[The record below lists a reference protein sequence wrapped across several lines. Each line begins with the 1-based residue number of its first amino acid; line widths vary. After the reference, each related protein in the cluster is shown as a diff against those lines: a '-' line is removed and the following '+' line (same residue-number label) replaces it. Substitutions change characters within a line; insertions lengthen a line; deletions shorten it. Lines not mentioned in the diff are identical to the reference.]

1 MESPSKHQLSPTRTP
16 LSPSKNPLF
25 PVSPERTNQQKLA
38 ASFSVPSDLGQKSSD
53 VREKIAFLNNL
64 SRAGSP
70 AATPQHVSSTMS
82 SSSAALQRAI
92 LGREEAESALANAN
106 AMLSEA
112 QARERRISE
121 RLESLLEELQTTRER
136 QAHERTVFEKE
147 VRKARKE
154 AFRAG
159 SMLVKAQEEL
169 KLSKGEIK
177 NIRDELRAE
186 RESKERAKQEAFE
199 RAYALAGMS
208 EEVQSLKDQLRA
220 TESNNQQSILES
232 QVNELEQSVNKP
244 AYTDQ
249 ATCTTPTSRR
259 PKRSVDALELLQT
272 AQGPEQDAHSEE
284 TPTKKMRL
292 SRRASNK
299 ENLQPET
306 LEAQGDLIADLHT
319 EIKSEQRR
327 RRKAEDMVLFMKL
340 ECQFKR
346 CSCRIAESLG
356 QKYVHDKE
364 WDEAMREED
373 LHIEEHIEEH
383 IEDDVEEHIED
394 HVEEHVEELVEEE
407 EEPEQNAREST
418 PATSAHSP
426 LVSPVSAMTP
436 PTPHYQEATE
446 PKKAARP
453 ARQSSVSF
461 DEETGTFVQVSSPHA
476 YMYDRP
482 SEGPLVL
489 PNADDD
495 DDDDD
500 DVEDDVEVPH
510 GSPAVRLMEM
520 QMQMQTEEV
529 VSHQPYEIAVEEQ
542 EEPIAYDQPLETLRY
557 TEPPA
562 EIVTSV
568 TRNPIL
574 PPHRSS
580 ERQLTT
586 PIDQITV
593 IKEETIAK
601 TVPIQFESRHARN
614 PMDIIPGTPLT
625 REEALAQIRAR
636 RGRTQNGTQR
646 SVSANEATTRG
657 GSSSGMKGGSA
668 QRIPGVKHSD
678 TRSEADLKERRSAP
692 VSRRY

>member
-1 MESPSKHQLSPTRTP
+1 MESPSKHHLSPTKT
-16 LSPSKNPLF
+16 PLF
-25 PVSPERTNQQKLA
+25 PASPERINQQKLA
-38 ASFSVPSDLGQKSSD
+38 ASFSVPSDLSQKASD

-70 AATPQHVSSTMS
+70 AASPQNVSSTMS
-82 SSSAALQRAI
+82 SGTAALQRAI
-92 LGREEAESALANAN
+92 LGREEAESALSSAN

-136 QAHERTVFEKE
+136 QAHERAVFEKE

-177 NIRDELRAE
+177 NLRDEVRAE

-220 TESNNQQSILES
+220 TESNNQQSMLES
-232 QVNELEQSVNKP
+232 HVDELEQSVNKP

-249 ATCTTPTSRR
+249 ATCTTPTTRR
-259 PKRSVDALELLQT
+259 PKRSADALELLQI
-272 AQGPEQDAHSEE
+272 AQGTERNAHREE

-292 SRRASNK
+292 SRRVSNK
-299 ENLQPET
+299 ENLQPAN
-306 LEAQGDLIADLHT
+306 LEDQGDLIADLQA

-327 RRKAEDMVLFMKL
+327 REKAEDMVLFMKM

-356 QKYVHDKE
+356 QKYVHDNE
-364 WDEAMREED
+364 WDETMQEEN
-373 LHIEEHIEEH
+373 LHIEEHVEEHIEEH
-383 IEDDVEEHIED
+383 
-394 HVEEHVEELVEEE
+394 LEEE
-407 EEPEQNAREST
+407 EEQEQEQEQNAREST

-436 PTPHYQEATE
+436 PTPHYQESTE
-446 PKKAARP
+446 PEKAVRP
-453 ARQSSVSF
+453 ARQSSVAF

-476 YMYDRP
+476 YMHDRP

-495 DDDDD
+495 DDDVEDE
-500 DVEDDVEVPH
+500 VEDDAEVPH
-510 GSPAVRLMEM
+510 GSPAVRVMEM
-520 QMQMQTEEV
+520 QMQIQTEDV
-529 VSHQPYEIAVEEQ
+529 VSHQPYELAVEEQ
-542 EEPIAYDQPLETLRY
+542 EEPIAAEPRLENNHPS
-557 TEPPA
+557 EAPA
-562 EIVTSV
+562 EVITSII
-568 TRNPIL
+568 RNPIL
-574 PPHRSS
+574 PPYRSS
-580 ERQLTT
+580 ERLPIT
-586 PIDQITV
+586 PMDQITV
-593 IKEETIAK
+593 IKEETITK
-601 TVPIQFESRHARN
+601 TVPIQFESKHARN

-636 RGRTQNGTQR
+636 RGRTQSSTQR

-657 GSSSGMKGGSA
+657 GGAGGMKGGPVR
-668 QRIPGVKHSD
+668 RIPGVKHSD
-678 TRSEADLKERRSAP
+678 TRSEADVKDRRSAP

>member
-1 MESPSKHQLSPTRTP
+1 MPADLS
-16 LSPSKNPLF
+16 
-25 PVSPERTNQQKLA
+25 QKA
-38 ASFSVPSDLGQKSSD
+38 SD

-70 AATPQHVSSTMS
+70 AASPQHVSSTMS

-106 AMLSEA
+106 TMLSEA

-136 QAHERTVFEKE
+136 QAHERAVFEKE

-177 NIRDELRAE
+177 NLRDEVRAE

-199 RAYALAGMS
+199 RAYALAGVS

-232 QVNELEQSVNKP
+232 QVDELEQSVNKP

-249 ATCTTPTSRR
+249 ATCMTPTTRR
-259 PKRSVDALELLQT
+259 PKRSVDALELLQV
-272 AQGPEQDAHSEE
+272 AQGAEQDDHTEQ

-299 ENLQPET
+299 ENLQPEN
-306 LEAQGDLIADLHT
+306 LEEQADLIADLQA

-327 RRKAEDMVLFMKL
+327 REKAEDMVLFMKM

-346 CSCRIAESLG
+346 CSCRVAESLG
-356 QKYVHDKE
+356 QTYVHDKE
-364 WDEAMREED
+364 WDDAMREEN
-373 LHIEEHIEEH
+373 LHVEEHIEEH
-383 IEDDVEEHIED
+383 IEQHI
-394 HVEEHVEELVEEE
+394 EEHVEEHEEVE

-436 PTPHYQEATE
+436 PTPHYQESRE
-446 PKKAARP
+446 PEKTARP
-453 ARQSSVSF
+453 ARQSSVAF
-461 DEETGTFVQVSSPHA
+461 DEETGTFIQVSSPHA
-476 YMYDRP
+476 YMHDRP

-495 DDDDD
+495 ED
-500 DVEDDVEVPH
+500 DVEDEEEDDAEVPH
-510 GSPAVRLMEM
+510 GSPAVRVM
-520 QMQMQTEEV
+520 QMQMQTGETM
-529 VSHQPYEIAVEEQ
+529 SHPSYKIPVEEQ
-542 EEPIAYDQPLETLRY
+542 EARIAYE
-557 TEPPA
+557 EPPETIHPTESA
-562 EIVTSV
+562 AQMVTTI

-580 ERQLTT
+580 ERLPIT
-586 PIDQITV
+586 PIDQITA
-593 IKEETIAK
+593 IKEETITK

-636 RGRTQNGTQR
+636 RGRTQSGTQR
-646 SVSANEATTRG
+646 SVSANEATARSG
-657 GSSSGMKGGSA
+657 GASAKVGGPA
-668 QRIPGVKHSD
+668 RRIPGVKHSD
-678 TRSEADLKERRSAP
+678 TRSEADVKDRRSAP
-692 VSRRY
+692 VGRRY

>member
-1 MESPSKHQLSPTRTP
+1 
-16 LSPSKNPLF
+16 
-25 PVSPERTNQQKLA
+25 
-38 ASFSVPSDLGQKSSD
+38 
-53 VREKIAFLNNL
+53 
-64 SRAGSP
+64 
-70 AATPQHVSSTMS
+70 MS

-92 LGREEAESALANAN
+92 LGREEAESALASAN
-106 AMLSEA
+106 TMLSEA
-112 QARERRISE
+112 EARERRISE

-136 QAHERTVFEKE
+136 QAHERAVFEKE

-177 NIRDELRAE
+177 NLRDEVRAE

-199 RAYALAGMS
+199 RAYALAGVS

-232 QVNELEQSVNKP
+232 QVDELEQSVNKP

-249 ATCTTPTSRR
+249 ATCMTPTTRR
-259 PKRSVDALELLQT
+259 PKRSVDALELLQV
-272 AQGPEQDAHSEE
+272 AQGAEQDAHTEE
-284 TPTKKMRL
+284 TPSKKMRL
-292 SRRASNK
+292 SRRVSNK
-299 ENLQPET
+299 ENLQPEN
-306 LEAQGDLIADLHT
+306 LEEQADLIADLQA
-319 EIKSEQRR
+319 EIRSEQRR
-327 RRKAEDMVLFMKL
+327 REKAEDMVLFMKM

-356 QKYVHDKE
+356 QRYVHDKE
-364 WDEAMREED
+364 WDGTLGEDDLHVEDHIEKHTEEHIEA
-373 LHIEEHIEEH
+373 HIEEHIEEH
-383 IEDDVEEHIED
+383 IEDHG
-394 HVEEHVEELVEEE
+394 EEE
-407 EEPEQNAREST
+407 GEPEQNAREST

-436 PTPHYQEATE
+436 PTPHYQESTDPE
-446 PKKAARP
+446 KAARP
-453 ARQSSVSF
+453 ARQSSVAF

-476 YMYDRP
+476 YMHDRP

-495 DDDDD
+495 EDN
-500 DVEDDVEVPH
+500 VEDEEEDDAEIPH
-510 GSPAVRLMEM
+510 GSPAVRVMEM
-520 QMQMQTEEV
+520 QMQMQNEEV
-529 VSHQPYEIAVEEQ
+529 MSHQPYESAVEEQ
-542 EEPIAYDQPLETLRY
+542 EEPVTYEQAPETIRP
-557 TEPPA
+557 TEHA
-562 EIVTSV
+562 AQMVT
-568 TRNPIL
+568 TINRNPIL

-580 ERQLTT
+580 ERLPIT

-593 IKEETIAK
+593 IKEETITK

-636 RGRTQNGTQR
+636 RGRTQSGTQR
-646 SVSANEATTRG
+646 SVSANEATARTG
-657 GSSSGMKGGSA
+657 GASAKVGGPA
-668 QRIPGVKHSD
+668 RRIPGVKHSD
-678 TRSEADLKERRSAP
+678 TRSEADIKDRRSAP
-692 VSRRY
+692 VGRRY

>member
-1 MESPSKHQLSPTRTP
+1 MESPSKHQLSPTKTP

-25 PVSPERTNQQKLA
+25 PASPERINQQKLA
-38 ASFSVPSDLGQKSSD
+38 ASFSMPSDLSQKASD

-70 AATPQHVSSTMS
+70 AASPQHVSSTMP

-106 AMLSEA
+106 TMLSEA

-136 QAHERTVFEKE
+136 QAHERAVFEKE

-177 NIRDELRAE
+177 NLRDEVRAE

-199 RAYALAGMS
+199 RAYALAGVS

-220 TESNNQQSILES
+220 TESNNQQCILDS
-232 QVNELEQSVNKP
+232 QVDELEQSVNRP
-244 AYTDQ
+244 AYIDQ

-259 PKRSVDALELLQT
+259 PKRSADALELLQV
-272 AQGPEQDAHSEE
+272 AQGTEQNAQCEE

-299 ENLQPET
+299 ENLQPEN
-306 LEAQGDLIADLHT
+306 LEEQADLIADLQA

-327 RRKAEDMVLFMKL
+327 REKAEDMVLFMKM

-364 WDEAMREED
+364 WDDGMQEED
-373 LHIEEHIEEH
+373 LHMEEHIQETIEENVEEHIEEH
-383 IEDDVEEHIED
+383 VEAEQ
-394 HVEEHVEELVEEE
+394 
-407 EEPEQNAREST
+407 PERNNREST

-436 PTPHYQEATE
+436 PTPHHQESADPE
-446 PKKAARP
+446 KADRP
-453 ARQSSVSF
+453 ARHSSVAF

-476 YMYDRP
+476 YMHDRP

-495 DDDDD
+495 DDDENEE
-500 DVEDDVEVPH
+500 EDDAKVPH
-510 GSPAVRLMEM
+510 GSPAVRVMDI
-520 QMQMQTEEV
+520 QMQTQTEEV
-529 VSHQPYEIAVEEQ
+529 VSHQPYRIAVDEHEELV
-542 EEPIAYDQPLETLRY
+542 AYKPPPESIHP
-557 TEPPA
+557 TEP
-562 EIVTSV
+562 TSKMATAI

-580 ERQLTT
+580 ERLPVT

-593 IKEETIAK
+593 IKEETITK
-601 TVPIQFESRHARN
+601 TVPIQFDSRHNRN

-636 RGRTQNGTQR
+636 RGRTQSGTQR
-646 SVSANEATTRG
+646 SVSANEATARTG
-657 GSSSGMKGGSA
+657 GASAKVGGPA
-668 QRIPGVKHSD
+668 RRIPGVKHSD
-678 TRSEADLKERRSAP
+678 TRSEADVKDRRSAP
-692 VSRRY
+692 VGRRY